1 MASSNLGFAAD
12 VGLRDAN
19 WFRSIQLAYF
29 GAQRAVPRNL
39 V

>member
-19 WFRSIQLAYF
+19 WFRSIQLA
-29 GAQRAVPRNL
+29 
-39 V
+39 